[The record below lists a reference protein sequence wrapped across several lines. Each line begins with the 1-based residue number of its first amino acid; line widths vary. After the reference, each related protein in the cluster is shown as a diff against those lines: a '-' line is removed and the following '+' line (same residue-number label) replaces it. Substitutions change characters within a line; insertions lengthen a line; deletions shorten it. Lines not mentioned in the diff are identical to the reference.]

1 MKGGSVEPVQAE
13 KKLKV
18 SKSTGYSSIRVKKET
33 RRKILQELSR
43 VNKKNYGKKVRVAA
57 LIEHILNKL
66 TETDIQ
72 LLQEGS
78 LSNGDKFQRNY
89 EKFVAQYGA
98 IPKDEY
104 LGLILR
110 ASQET
115 LLQENVAT
123 TPSMSVRG

>member
-1 MKGGSVEPVQAE
+1 MEPVQAE